1 MRRLS
6 VTIVWLFVF
15 RSGKDITRL
24 SFEVFSLESPWTLDY
39 VLAPIPPLGIRLA
52 VREGRGPF
60 FSLREAYVL
69 SFSLLLCLEPCEKF
83 SVGGGGWVGDGGL
96 Q

>member
-39 VLAPIPPLGIRLA
+39 VLAPLPQLGIGLSVA
-52 VREGRGPF
+52 VREG
-60 FSLREAYVL
+60 
-69 SFSLLLCLEPCEKF
+69 
-83 SVGGGGWVGDGGL
+83 GGGVIL
-96 Q
+96 QP